1 MSYYMLLIP
10 QNAQCKSFFLT
21 DSQYQANVSPILE
34 AINQVLNSGAR

>member
-1 MSYYMLLIP
+1 MLNVKI
-10 QNAQCKSFFLT
+10 FLT